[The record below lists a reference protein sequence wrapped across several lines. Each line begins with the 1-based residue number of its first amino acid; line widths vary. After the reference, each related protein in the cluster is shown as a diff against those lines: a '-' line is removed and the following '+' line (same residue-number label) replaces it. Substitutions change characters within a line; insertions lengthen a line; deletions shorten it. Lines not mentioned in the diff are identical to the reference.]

1 MDAQT
6 EAALQAVTALLG
18 RRPDS
23 ITGVRGGRN
32 SRVYRVMTG
41 DDSFALK
48 QYFRHQG
55 DNRDRMLTEFTALQF
70 MGAAGIG
77 AIAAPIAS
85 SPTADCALVEWIA
98 GAPIASDSVNREEL
112 DQGVDFLLA
121 LRARSQAKSG
131 EWKAPASEARFSVE
145 QVLENVEYRLA
156 ELSRSARAGRCVEQ
170 FNRFFQEEL
179 EPAVPAIRKWAM
191 NACKFTGVD
200 FSTEIPVRDRTLSP
214 SDFGFHNALRRTSG
228 EVVFLDFEYFGWDDP
243 AKMICDF
250 ILHPAMQLTAE
261 DKRRFVRGLL
271 DGMGDVNLLAE
282 RVEVLYPVFGL
293 KWVLILLNEFLPEH
307 LLRRQFAGVG
317 GDTHEELQLAQLAK
331 ATTLFRH
338 VLSDHDPFPYK

>member
-6 EAALQAVTALLG
+6 DAALEAATALLG
-18 RRPDS
+18 RQPDS

-32 SRVYRVMTG
+32 SRVYRVTIG
-41 DDSFALK
+41 DESFALK

-55 DNRDRMLTEFTALQF
+55 DHRDRMQTEFTALQF
-70 MGAAGIG
+70 MQAAGIA
-77 AIAAPIAS
+77 AIARPIAS
-85 SPTADCALVEWIA
+85 SPSADCALVEWIE
-98 GAPIASDSVNREEL
+98 GTPIPPDSIDREEL
-112 DQGVDFLLA
+112 EQGVHFLLA
-121 LRARSQAKSG
+121 LRARSRAQRG
-131 EWKAPASEARFSVE
+131 EWNAPASEARFSVE
-145 QVLENVEYRLA
+145 QVLENVENRLA
-156 ELSRSARAGRCVEQ
+156 ELSRSARVGRCGER
-170 FNRFFQEEL
+170 FDRFFREEL

-191 NACKFTGVD
+191 NASKVTGVD
-200 FSTEIPVRDRTLSP
+200 FSTEIPIPDRTLSP
-214 SDFGFHNALRRTSG
+214 SDFGFHNALRKPSG

-250 ILHPAMQLTAE
+250 ILHPAMQVTAD
-261 DKRRFVRGLL
+261 DKRRFVRQLL
-271 DGMGDVNLLAE
+271 DGMADVKLLAE

-307 LLRRQFAGVG
+307 LLRRQFAGIG

-338 VLSDHDPFPYK
+338 VLSNHDPFPYK